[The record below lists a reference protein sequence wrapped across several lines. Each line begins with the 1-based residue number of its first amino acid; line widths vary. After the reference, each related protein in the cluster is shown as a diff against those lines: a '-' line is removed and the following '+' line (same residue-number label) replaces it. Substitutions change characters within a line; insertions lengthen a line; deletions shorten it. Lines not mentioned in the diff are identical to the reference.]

1 MSKEEKRR
9 LWVSN
14 IYDHNG
20 SMRLD
25 KEREAKRLKK
35 VYKEINKERE
45 EWRALVQRQ
54 NDEK

>member
-1 MSKEEKRR
+1 
-9 LWVSN
+9 
-14 IYDHNG
+14 
-20 SMRLD
+20 MRLD
-25 KEREAKRLKK
+25 KECEAKRLKK